1 MNCHPRSG
9 RVLNLDKLFVIH
21 LVWFCES
28 CRELPVKCK
37 PQAVF
42 RTFFENL
49 IDQFFLLFC
58 ISIQFCIIFQE
69 CQVTDPVYLLL
80 SPATLFQALENI
92 WICFFFAQKISVCP
106 ERNVCQD
113 HRFFSLLCHILFQH
127 RSSLPQIDTS
137 EHGE

>member
-92 WICFFFAQKISVCP
+92 WICFFFAQKYPYAQKEMYARITGSFPFCATY
-106 ERNVCQD
+106 C
-113 HRFFSLLCHILFQH
+113 
-127 RSSLPQIDTS
+127 SSIAAPCLR
-137 EHGE
+137 